1 MPTRKIASFGFR
13 FVCRTAMAVAS
24 VIGLVAALRA
34 DPPVEQQREFFETR
48 IRPVLVEHCYECH
61 NSAKSAEGGLA
72 VDHRAAFLK
81 GGDSGAA
88 IVPGQ
93 PDKSP
98 LLAILRHEVDGLK
111 MPKGQAK
118 LSPRVIADFEKW
130 IATGAFDPRD
140 KPPSAAELAQATSW
154 ETVLKKRKQWWSF
167 QPITNPPLPNV
178 RDANWSP
185 HAIDRFVLAKLEDAK
200 LKPAE
205 VAEAQ
210 TLVRRLFFVLIGLP
224 PTPDEARLWT
234 GKLEQPGGFEELV
247 DHLLGSPHFGE
258 RWARHW
264 MDWLRYAESHG
275 SEGDPAIDNIWQY
288 RDYLIRALNADV
300 PFDQLVREHIAGD
313 LLQPPRVNT
322 TLGLNESAIG
332 AAHWRMV
339 FHGFAPTDALE
350 EKVRF
355 IDDQINVF
363 SKAFLGLT
371 ISCARCHDHK
381 FDAISQRD
389 YYALF
394 GILASCQPGRNAID
408 LPERLT
414 DHRKELAALKP
425 RIRSALAEHW
435 LAAVPTL
442 REHLLASDGPWT
454 KADKPGSLL
463 HLIFQLRQDLANNMS
478 FAQSWRRQVQS
489 WNVSQPRDSEQ
500 DADLA
505 RWWLARREDVA
516 HWSRHGI
523 GLTEAPSAAGD
534 FAVAADGETVVTGIY
549 PAGIYSHLLTAKSPA
564 RLSSPE
570 VPLPGDYALW
580 LRIIGDGGA
589 TARFVVHDYPRNG
602 TVYPVKTLTKSWE
615 WHHFDLTYWTGD
627 PIRIE
632 LATGPDA
639 PLLVNNQPRSWFGIR
654 EARIVRKGAAAP
666 AADREF
672 LQPIFEAAA
681 AAPPNSMEELAD
693 RFVAA
698 TTAAIKSWQAGSLT
712 DAQAR
717 LLDACATE
725 GLLPNRLQ
733 ELSAARPLVEEYRR
747 WENGIVV
754 PTRVPGLQESV
765 GRDWPLFVRGN
776 HKTPGDVVPRRFLEA
791 IDAKPY
797 DTPNSGREQ
806 LARDLLRD
814 DNPLTRRVIV
824 NRLWHHLFGR
834 GIVATPDNLGRLG
847 AEPTHPELLDH
858 LATRLK
864 ENAWSLKSMIREIV
878 TSKTWRLSSQPSP
891 QAEQLDPDNRLLS
904 HAHVRRLEAEA
915 IRDSLLAASGQ
926 LNRDLFGPPV
936 DGNSTRRS
944 VYVRVIRNS
953 LDPFLRAFDFPEP
966 FSTVG
971 QRDVTNVPAQALTL
985 MNDERVASLASSWG
999 TRVVGDAR
1007 LPSEEQRIQQ
1017 MFLTAF
1023 SRPAQPAEL
1032 RQFASYLAETRHEH
1046 QRLTKRAAELRQQ
1059 IEQRQRAIRDRIEP
1073 VHARLLQEVKT
1084 KSDAGKSNLPQP
1096 IARWEFANDLHDAIG
1111 ETHVKLVGNA
1121 RLEAGALVVGPRGY
1135 ALSAPL
1141 KQTLKAKT
1149 LEAWVQL
1156 DTLNQRGGGVLTVQT
1171 PDGNVFDA
1179 MVFGEQSPREWLAGS
1194 NFFQRTQ
1201 PFGGNQEADAATRA
1215 VHVAIAYH
1223 ADGVIAA
1230 YRDGQPYG
1238 QPYKSNG
1245 PHEFR
1250 AGEAIV
1256 GFGIR
1261 HLPAGGNR
1269 MLSGRILRAQL
1280 YDRALSAEEIQ
1291 STAQAAPYFVPEAQ
1305 VLAALSE
1312 TDRQQVARDRAAI
1325 EKFEAELAALGPVPE
1340 SLSEAVVW
1348 TDVARALFNF
1358 KEFVYVR

>member
-1 MPTRKIASFGFR
+1 MPTRRFASCGTR
-13 FVCRTAMAVAS
+13 CASCLAMAMMS
-24 VIGLVAALRA
+24 VIGLAAVLRA
-34 DPPVEQQREFFETR
+34 DSPTEQQREFFESR

-81 GGDSGAA
+81 GGDSGAT

-130 IATGAFDPRD
+130 IASGAFDPRD
-140 KPPSAAELAQATSW
+140 KPPSAAELAQVISW
-154 ETVLKKRKQWWSF
+154 DTVLKKRKQWWSF
-167 QPITNPPLPNV
+167 QPITRPKLPQV
-178 RDANWSP
+178 RDAGWSP
-185 HAIDRFVLAKLEDAK
+185 HAVDRFVLAKLEDAK
-200 LKPAE
+200 LKPVEIAD
-205 VAEAQ
+205 AR
-210 TLVRRLFFVLIGLP
+210 TLVRRLFFTLIGLP
-224 PTPDEARLWT
+224 PTREEVQHWT
-234 GKLEQPGGFEELV
+234 EKLEQPGGFDELV
-247 DHLLGSPHFGE
+247 DHLLGSSHFGE

-275 SEGDPAIDNIWQY
+275 SEGDPAIDNAWQY

-300 PFDQLVREHIAGD
+300 PYDQLVREHIAGD
-313 LLQPPRVNT
+313 LLPRPRVNA
-322 TLGLNESAIG
+322 TLGIHESAIG

-371 ISCARCHDHK
+371 VSCARCHDHK

-394 GILASCQPGRNAID
+394 GIFASCQPGRVAID

-414 DHRKELAALKP
+414 AHREELAALKP
-425 RIRSALAEHW
+425 RIRSAIAESW
-435 LAAVPTL
+435 LAAMPAL
-442 REHLLASDGPWT
+442 REKLLASDGPWT

-463 HLIFQLRQDLANNMS
+463 HLIFQLRKDVANHGSVAEAWQRQAKIGNPSQDRDTDRGEHLPR
-478 FAQSWRRQVQS
+478 WR
-489 WNVSQPRDSEQ
+489 
-500 DADLA
+500 
-505 RWWLARREDVA
+505 LARREEA
-516 HWSRHGI
+516 AGWFRHGI
-523 GLTEAPSAAGD
+523 GLSDVPAAAGE
-534 FAVAADGETVVTGIY
+534 FAVEAEGESVLTGIY

-570 VPLPGDYALW
+570 VPLAGDYELW
-580 LRIIGDGGA
+580 LRVIGDGGA
-589 TARFVVHDYPRNG
+589 SARFVVHDYPRSG
-602 TVYPVKTLTKSWE
+602 TVYPVKTLTKNWE
-615 WHHFDLTYWTGD
+615 WQRFDLTYWTGD

-654 EARIVRKGAAAP
+654 EALLVRRGAAAP
-666 AADREF
+666 AADVECWH
-672 LQPIFEAAA
+672 PIFEAAA
-681 AAPPNSMEELAD
+681 AAPPTSWEELAD
-693 RFVAA
+693 RFA
-698 TTAAIKSWQAGSLT
+698 AAISAAITSWQADSAT

-717 LLDACATE
+717 LLDACVRE
-725 GLLPNRLQ
+725 GLLPNRLP
-733 ELSAARPLVEEYRR
+733 ELPAARPLIEQYRR
-747 WENGIVV
+747 LEQDIVV
-754 PTRVPGLQESV
+754 PTRVPGLQEAV

-776 HKTPGDVVPRRFLEA
+776 HKTPGEVVPRRFLEA
-791 IDAKPY
+791 IDAQPY
-797 DTPNSGREQ
+797 DTTTSGRRQ
-806 LARDLLRD
+806 LAEDLLRD
-814 DNPLTRRVIV
+814 DNPFTRRVIV

-834 GIVATPDNLGRLG
+834 GIVATPDNFGRLG
-847 AEPTHPELLDH
+847 AEPTHPELLDY

-864 ENAWSLKSMIREIV
+864 ENGWSLKQTIREIV
-878 TSKTWRLSSQPSP
+878 TSKTWRLSARPSP
-891 QAEQLDPDNRLLS
+891 EAEQLDPDNRLWS
-904 HAHVRRLEAEA
+904 HAAVRRLEAEA
-915 IRDSLLAASGQ
+915 IRDALLATSGQ
-926 LNRDLFGPPV
+926 WNRDLFGPPV
-936 DGNSTRRS
+936 EGNSPRRS
-944 VYVRVIRNS
+944 VYVRVIRNA

-985 MNDERVASLASSWG
+985 MNDERVASLAAAWA
-999 TRVVGDAR
+999 TRIVNDAR
-1007 LPSEEQRIQQ
+1007 LSSDERRIEQ

-1023 SRPAQPAEL
+1023 SRPPQPVEL
-1032 RQFASYLAETRHEH
+1032 RQFSSYLAETRQQQERLA
-1046 QRLTKRAAELRQQ
+1046 QRAIELRQQ
-1059 IEQRQRAIRDRIEP
+1059 IEQRQRAIRERIEP
-1073 VHARLLQEVKT
+1073 VRTRLWQ
-1084 KSDAGKSNLPQP
+1084 DAKQKASGGESNLPQP
-1096 IARWEFANDLHDAIG
+1096 IARWEFADDLRDSIG
-1111 ETHVKLVGNA
+1111 EAHAKIVGNS
-1121 RLEAGALVVGPRGY
+1121 RLAAGALIVGPQGH
-1135 ALSAPL
+1135 ALSGPL
-1141 KQTLKAKT
+1141 KQTIRAKT

-1156 DTLNQRGGGVLTVQT
+1156 DTLDQRGGGVMTLQT
-1171 PDGNVFDA
+1171 PDGVMFDA
-1179 MVFGEQSPREWLAGS
+1179 IVFGEQSPREWLAGS
-1194 NFFQRTQ
+1194 NNFQRTQ
-1201 PFGGNQEADAATRA
+1201 PFGGSQEADAATRA
-1215 VHVAIAYH
+1215 VQIAIAYH
-1223 ADGVIAA
+1223 PDGTVAA

-1256 GFGIR
+1256 GFGVR

-1280 YDRALSAEEIQ
+1280 YDRALSAAEIQ
-1291 STAQAAPYFVPEAQ
+1291 ATAQAAPVFVPESQ

-1312 TDRQQVARDRAAI
+1312 SDRQQVARARA
-1325 EKFEAELAALGPVPE
+1325 EMENLEAELAALGPVPE
-1340 SLSEAVVW
+1340 SLNETAVW

-1358 KEFVYVR
+1358 KEFLYVR